1 METFMLVSNSA
12 GYKVFCETKHVDVL
26 PGHYHIRIYTTFDQS
41 KEPNYQQSK
50 FDMVLSQIELEQF
63 RQALTA

>member
-1 METFMLVSNSA
+1 MLVSNSA